1 MDAFKIKGP
10 SSLFG
15 EATVSGSKNASLPL
29 MAASLLTNDLIT
41 LNQIPNLSDIQ
52 NLSKLLE
59 LLGCCIKQDYK
70 NDLNSLQIKV
80 NNESNSHAPY
90 DIVKTMRASICVL
103 GPLLAKRGHAR
114 VSMPGGCNFGHRP
127 VDLHIKGLEA
137 LGATIEFKNGDIVAS
152 AKTLKGN
159 TIFLG
164 GPFGSTVL
172 GTANILSAA
181 TLAKGTT
188 VIESAACEPE
198 IVALADL
205 LNSMGANIKGAG
217 TPRIKIQGTDTL
229 SGTNFTVPPDRI
241 VAGTLAISSAISNGE
256 IVLHRY
262 PKNDLLALE
271 SVFERIGINLTLLD
285 KKNEN
290 NTTVKI
296 SKEKKLQSTVITTQP
311 FPGFPTDLQAQLM
324 ALLCF
329 ANGNSVVTEKIYPQ
343 RFMHVPE
350 LNRMGAQIIKE
361 NSTAVVSGQKSLIGA
376 PVMAS
381 DLRASASLVL
391 AAIAA
396 KGETILSRVYHL
408 DRGYYQL
415 ENTLNSLGANI
426 ERFNDSQ

>member
-1 MDAFKIKGP
+1 MDAFQIKGP
-10 SSLFG
+10 TKLAG
-15 EATVSGSKNASLPL
+15 EVHIGGSKNASLPL
-29 MAASLLTNDLIT
+29 MAASLLTDEP
-41 LNQIPNLSDIQ
+41 LNLEGIPNLSDIK

-59 LLGCCIKQDYK
+59 VLGC
-70 NDLNSLQIKV
+70 KV
-80 NNESNSHAPY
+80 TSNLEKSNLTLHADNEGPAHAPY

-103 GPLLAKRGHAR
+103 GPLLAKRGKAR

-127 VDLHIKGLEA
+127 VDLHLYGLEC
-137 LGATIEFKNGDIVAS
+137 LGAKIEFENGDIIATADS
-152 AKTLKGN
+152 LHGN

-198 IVALADL
+198 IVALASL
-205 LNSMGANIKGAG
+205 LNKMGANIQGAG
-217 TPRIKIQGTDTL
+217 TPRIKIDGVDSL
-229 SGTNFTVPPDRI
+229 KGTNFEVPSDRI
-241 VAGTLAISSAISNGE
+241 VAGTLAIASAITNGDV
-256 IVLHRY
+256 VLHNY

-271 SVFERIGINLTLLD
+271 SVFEKIG
-285 KKNEN
+285 
-290 NTTVKI
+290 VKI
-296 SKEKKLQSTVITTQP
+296 SLIKEISPNNTSIRITRTEDLSPTVITTQP

-329 ANGNSVVTEKIYPQ
+329 ANGNSVITEKIYPE

-350 LNRMGAQIIKE
+350 LNRMGAQLIRE
-361 NSTAVVSGQKSLIGA
+361 NSTVVIAGQQTLIGA

-391 AAIAA
+391 AGIAA
-396 KGETILSRVYHL
+396 KGDTTVSRVYHL

-415 ENTLNSLGANI
+415 ETTLNSLGAQI
-426 ERFNDSQ
+426 ERFNAKM